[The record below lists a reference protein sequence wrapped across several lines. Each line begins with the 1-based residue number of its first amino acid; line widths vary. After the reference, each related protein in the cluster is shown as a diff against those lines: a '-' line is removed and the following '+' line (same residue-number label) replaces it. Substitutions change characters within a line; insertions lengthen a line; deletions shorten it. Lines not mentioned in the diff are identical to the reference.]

1 MMVRQMIGTVLI
13 AAYLA
18 KFKPVVDLMLE
29 RAHLHLPYKGRVDL
43 GLLHHQRDKLSKM
56 REDDV
61 RFIMCGRV

>member
-1 MMVRQMIGTVLI
+1 MIVRQMIGTAFI
-13 AAYLA
+13 AEYLA
-18 KFKPVVDLMLE
+18 KFKSIVDLMLE
-29 RAHLHLPYKGRVDL
+29 RAHLHLPYKSRVDL